1 LVEGIRDRGFR
12 GMNAGDLPIERDPER
27 IISADISQ
35 GNQSIVS
42 AAASEVGAMCCWVY
56 GLMYVYSEI
65 SDHDG

>member
-1 LVEGIRDRGFR
+1 MVEGIRDRGFR

-27 IISADISQ
+27 IISADIFQ
-35 GNQSIVS
+35 GGQSIVS
-42 AAASEVGAMCCWVY
+42 AAASEVEAMCWYVY

>member
-35 GNQSIVS
+35 GSQSVVS
-42 AAASEVGAMCCWVY
+42 AAAREVGAMCWYVY
-56 GLMYVYSEI
+56 GLIYVYSEI